1 MSRFLLLLFLGSS
14 AQALDLPLSDV
25 SNRVISH
32 NPVLAAARLR
42 IDEARGRLQQAGRL
56 SNPDLGFEVM
66 QDQDFREG
74 TIGVS
79 FDQKFP
85 VTSRLRLQKEASAK
99 DVTAAELEVADE
111 QRNLVAQAQGLAVK
125 LLSLDQQRALRTEQS
140 KLAQELSD
148 FAAKR
153 AEAGE
158 LSPLDA
164 AQAQVDA
171 QRILLEGRVLE
182 TERSGLIGELKPL
195 LGVAATMELKITGE
209 LPPAMM
215 LKQNSAW
222 EQRPDYRLSK
232 LKEEAAKVHLALSK
246 AGKWEDITA
255 GVFFEHERHEDGVNG
270 LERRPFG
277 GIRFSIPLPIWN
289 KSGAVQSEHEAA
301 VKRAV
306 LETKALALSIENE
319 AAAAR
324 ADMEAQMQLASDTKD
339 KLLPLVLQQ
348 TDKLE
353 KAYQQGQTDLLT
365 VLRAREQRL
374 QLEAAVLTALRDF
387 HLARIRYE
395 SATGSAFGSLNL
407 QP

>member
-1 MSRFLLLLFLGSS
+1 MHRFLGFLFISLPVH
-14 AQALDLPLSDV
+14 ALDLPLVAVPSHV
-25 SNRVISH
+25 AKH

-42 IDEARGRLQQAGRL
+42 IDEASGKLQQAGRL

-66 QDQDFREG
+66 QDPDFREG

-99 DVTAAELEVADE
+99 EVTAAGLEVADA
-111 QRNLVAQAQGLAVK
+111 QRRLIAQAQALAVK
-125 LLSLDQQRALRTEQS
+125 LLSLDQQRQMRVQQS

-153 AEAGE
+153 AKAGE

-171 QRILLEGRVLE
+171 QRILLEGRMLDA
-182 TERSGLIGELKPL
+182 ERITLLGELKPL
-195 LGVAATMELKITGE
+195 LGVAAAEGVQIKGE
-209 LPPAMM
+209 LPTPEMPA
-215 LKQNSAW
+215 LTTSAW
-222 EQRPDYRLSK
+222 VQRPDYRLSL

-270 LERRPFG
+270 LERRPFA
-277 GIRFSIPLPIWN
+277 GIRFSVPLPLWSR
-289 KSGAVQSEHEAA
+289 SGAVQSEHEAA
-301 VKRAV
+301 AKRAL
-306 LETKALALSIENE
+306 LETRALALTIQNE
-319 AAAAR
+319 IASAQ
-324 ADMEAQMQLASDTKD
+324 ADMEAQLSLARDTRD

-353 KAYQQGQTDLLT
+353 KAYEQGQTDLLT

-374 QLEAAVLTALRDF
+374 QLEAAVLNALRDF
-387 HLARIRYE
+387 HLARVRYE
-395 SATGSAFGSLNL
+395 SATAHHSK
-407 QP
+407 P